1 MESYEE
7 NGEIEESVG
16 FFAEA
21 SIHRNDHV
29 GTVPMDKTSHSV
41 TLLLHILSWKETWI
55 PAGVATLLALYWGV
69 FNAAQCLTPIIGV
82 WSAPI
87 IWAII
92 FSPLEA
98 FVIYAKLYQRREK
111 HDERMS
117 RRSAYDASLG
127 ASI

>member
-7 NGEIEESVG
+7 NGDIKESMG
-16 FFAEA
+16 FFAKA
-21 SIHRNDHV
+21 SIHRNDRV
-29 GTVPMDKTSHSV
+29 GAVPMDKTSHSV
-41 TLLLHILSWKETWI
+41 TLRSILLWKETWI
-55 PAGVATLLALYWGV
+55 PAGVASLVVLLWFA

-92 FSPLEA
+92 FSPTEML
-98 FVIYAKLYQRREK
+98 VIYAKLCQRREK
-111 HDERMS
+111 HDERMQ

-127 ASI
+127 VSI